1 MDFRL
6 DATDAVLMR
15 DELFVIRAERRVV
28 WCEVFT
34 PPQVAPAQG
43 AAAARTISEYLLEN
57 VIARRSSW
65 LGVVLDA
72 RKGPTVVG
80 PVTLGVLEKIF
91 ARAEQVRKPLAALI
105 GTARAQGDQFRSIQQ
120 AHAPRF
126 GMVTDRLEMAADWM
140 TTAG

>member
-6 DATDAVLMR
+6 YATDAVLVR
-15 DELFVIRAERRVV
+15 DDLYVIRAERRVV
-28 WCEVFT
+28 WCEVLT

-43 AAAARTISEYLLEN
+43 AAAARAISEYLLEN

-65 LGVVLDA
+65 LGVVLDV

-80 PVTLGVLEKIF
+80 PVTLGLLEKMF
-91 ARAEQVRKPLAALI
+91 ARAEQVRKPLAALL
-105 GTARAQGDQFRSIQQ
+105 GTARAQGDQFRGVQQ
-120 AHAPRF
+120 AHAPRY
-126 GMVTDRLEMAADWM
+126 GMVTDRVELAVDWM